1 MMLFLDH
8 RGSAGSEELDRECKP
23 CEKRHARLAVQMC
36 GLCRAVHD
44 QDYTKSICQEILVPV
59 YMFYHQSGTLGGG
72 LFIEYHRLPKRIQLN
87 GSHEG
92 KTVRGYK

>member
-1 MMLFLDH
+1 MKNWIENASRVR
-8 RGSAGSEELDRECKP
+8 RGMQDWQF
-23 CEKRHARLAVQMC
+23 RLC

-59 YMFYHQSGTLGGG
+59 YMFYHQSGILGGG

>member
-1 MMLFLDH
+1 MKNWIENASCVR
-8 RGSAGSEELDRECKP
+8 RGMQDWQF
-23 CEKRHARLAVQMC
+23 RLC
-36 GLCRAVHD
+36 GPCRALHD
-44 QDYTKSICQEILVPV
+44 QDYTKSVCQEILVPV
-59 YMFYHQSGTLGGG
+59 YMFYHQSGILGGG